1 MSTHKLT
8 VIFAKTNTKVGKFLR
23 FFTADD
29 VNHCAVYF
37 DDDPSVMYSYRR
49 ERRHNILSGK
59 FGTECFLN
67 MSRGKEMLYITSE
80 FMLDQTQYG
89 RIVKLLEE
97 HKGRRYNFAAV
108 FLMYFHIY
116 LRNEKYF
123 ICSTFTASIL
133 KEVYELEKPY
143 NTYTPISLR
152 DELLRKNPN
161 KTHTYIWTK
170 DNTCLPA
177 A

>member
-1 MSTHKLT
+1 MT
-8 VIFAKTNTKVGKFLR
+8 
-23 FFTADD
+23 
-29 VNHCAVYF
+29 
-37 DDDPSVMYSYRR
+37 
-49 ERRHNILSGK
+49 
-59 FGTECFLN
+59 
-67 MSRGKEMLYITSE
+67 RGKAMLYITTE
-80 FMLDQTQYG
+80 FMLDPTQYG